1 MKTNKRFLVAI
12 ATVLFAGANTSMSA
26 KSWRIHNMAIYK
38 PHFTSINDAMASEN
52 VQDGDTLYLDP
63 GSTISGTQNVTKR
76 VTIIGPGYFQKDRL
90 YGTSVISGDLYMKAA
105 ISKIE
110 GVHLTNDLY
119 IAANEVTVERCH
131 FNRIGASGD
140 NAQNATIKQ
149 CYLNDDYGQISGGG
163 AESTKSSGWR
173 IEGCVLNSYY
183 NVTIQNLYCATIV
196 HNYIR
201 NRYSGNTNCISNLSN
216 SVIYDNIIHHSYNNK
231 HNAVLG
237 SLTNCSVTN
246 NVLSC
251 EEGTYTQYPQ
261 NIYIGSSDFSQVLSL
276 TNDDEFMLVDGSPAI
291 NYATDGF
298 DCGPTGG
305 QYPYVS
311 GGRPWGMPWYPTSI
325 VANAPKDGKVNVNIK
340 IQVQDE

>member
-90 YGTSVISGDLYMKAA
+90 YGTSVISGYLYMKAA
-105 ISKIE
+105 NSKIE
-110 GVHLTNDLY
+110 GVHLTNYLY
-119 IAANEVTVERCH
+119 IAANEVTVERC
-131 FNRIGASGD
+131 FLYIISISGN

-149 CYLNDDYGQISGGG
+149 CYLKNDYGEISGGG

-201 NRYSGNTNCISNLSN
+201 NYGNTNCISNLSN

-231 HNAVLG
+231 HNVVLG

-261 NIYIGSSDFSQVLSL
+261 NICIGSSDFSQVLSL
-276 TNDDEFMLVDGSPAI
+276 TNNDEFMLVDGSPAI

>member
-12 ATVLFAGANTSMSA
+12 ATVLFAGANTSISA

-76 VTIIGPGYFQKDRL
+76 VTIIGPGYFQKDRF
-90 YGTSVISGDLYMKAA
+90 YGTSVISGDLNMKAA

-110 GVHLTNDLY
+110 GVHLTSYLY

-131 FNRIGASGD
+131 IYHIEASGN

-149 CYLNDDYGQISGGG
+149 CYLNDDYGCISGSG
-163 AESTKSSGWR
+163 AENTNSSGWR
-173 IEGCVLNSYY
+173 IEGCILDPNYY
-183 NVTIQNLYCATIV
+183 AAIRDLYCATIV

-201 NRYSGNTNCISNLSN
+201 NRYSGNYNCITNLSN
-216 SVIYDNIIHHSYNNK
+216 SLISDNIIHHSYNNK
-231 HNAVLG
+231 HNVVLG
-237 SLTNCSVTN
+237 SLTNCSVRN

-261 NIYIGSSDFSQVLSL
+261 NICIGSSDFSQVLSL
-276 TNDDEFMLVDGSPAI
+276 TNIDELMLVDGSPAI

-325 VANAPKDGKVNVNIK
+325 VATAPKDGKVNVNIQ

>member
-1 MKTNKRFLVAI
+1 MKTNKRILVAI
-12 ATVLFAGANTSMSA
+12 ATVLFVGANTSVSA

-76 VTIIGPGYFQKDRL
+76 VTIIGPGYFQKERL
-90 YGTSVISGDLYMKAA
+90 YGTSVISGYLYMKAA
-105 ISKIE
+105 NSKIE
-110 GVHLTNDLY
+110 GVHLTSYLY
-119 IAANEVTVERCH
+119 IAANEVTVERC
-131 FNRIGASGD
+131 RIYRIDTSGN

-149 CYLNDDYGQISGGG
+149 CHLNDNDGYIEGSG
-163 AESTKSSGWR
+163 AENTNSSGWR
-173 IEGCVLNSYY
+173 IEGCILDSYNY
-183 NVTIQNLYCATIV
+183 GTINKLYCATIV

-201 NRYSGNTNCISNLSN
+201 LRYANYNCISNLSN

>member
-1 MKTNKRFLVAI
+1 MKTSKRILVAI

-52 VQDGDTLYLDP
+52 VQDDDTLYLDP

-76 VTIIGPGYFQKDRL
+76 VTIIGPGYFQKERL
-90 YGTSVISGDLYMKAA
+90 YGTSVISGYLYMKAA
-105 ISKIE
+105 NSKIE
-110 GVHLTNDLY
+110 GVHLTSYLY
-119 IAANEVTVERCH
+119 IAANEVTVERCRI
-131 FNRIGASGD
+131 NRIDTSGN

-149 CYLNDDYGQISGGG
+149 CHLNDNDGYIEGSG
-163 AESTKSSGWR
+163 AESTVSSGWR
-173 IEGCVLNSYY
+173 IEGCILDSYNSS
-183 NVTIQNLYCATIV
+183 TINRLYCATIV